1 MIRTFDNISP
11 AIDSTAYIDEQAA
24 VIGDVHIG
32 ADSSVWPFTAVRG
45 DVNKIRIGNRTN
57 IQDNSTVHV
66 SHASEFNPDGYAT
79 HIGDE
84 VTVGHQ
90 VILHAC
96 TVGSRC
102 LIGMGSLIMDNVKI
116 EDETI
121 IGAGS
126 LVTQNKVLEGGYLW
140 MGRPARRVRA
150 LTDEERERIV
160 YSAEHY
166 VRLKN
171 KYK

>member
-1 MIRTFDNISP
+1 MIRTFENMAP
-11 AIDSTAYIDEQAA
+11 TIDASAYIDEQAA

-32 ADSSVWPFTAVRG
+32 VDSSVWPFTVVRG

-57 IQDNSTVHV
+57 IQDNSTLHV
-66 SHASEFNPDGYAT
+66 THDSEHNPGGNAT

-90 VILHAC
+90 VILHGC
-96 TVGSRC
+96 TVGNRC
-102 LIGMGSLIMDNVKI
+102 LIGMGSLIMDNVII

-121 IGAGS
+121 VGAGS
-126 LVTQNKVLEGGYLW
+126 LITQNKVLEGGYLW
-140 MGRPARRVRA
+140 MGRPAKRVRA

-166 VRLKN
+166 VTLKN
-171 KYK
+171 KYR